1 MREGVRERER
11 ERERECVCVFV
22 FWPDELVADC
32 DTMHGLVKEYRETRK
47 ILLNI
52 EHRLML
58 AMTPDYD
65 QLPLIGK
72 VCVCVCVVCV
82 CVCVLI
88 PTHTHRWRCSSTRL
102 ATRQGR
108 T

>member
-1 MREGVRERER
+1 M
-11 ERERECVCVFV
+11 CVCVCVCVCVYSGLIEF
-22 FWPDELVADC
+22 VADC

-72 VCVCVCVVCV
+72 VCVCLCVVRVCV
-82 CVCVLI
+82 CVFVCGSCVC
-88 PTHTHRWRCSSTRL
+88 TS
-102 ATRQGR
+102 
-108 T
+108 